1 LAATGGEP
9 VTTGPEDQGDP
20 VEVANVRPL
29 AFGYL
34 RLHVTDPP
42 EVTDRLITALH
53 AHADREGLAL
63 ADIYLDLFDPPTD
76 HPDRSGFCTLMDAL
90 RRHDTC
96 TVLIPTPEHL
106 SRQPDSYAARRT
118 IIEAEAGAR
127 LLVISAHRPTLC

>member
-1 LAATGGEP
+1 MTDTEHPGEP
-9 VTTGPEDQGDP
+9 
-20 VEVANVRPL
+20 AKSL

-34 RLHVTDPP
+34 RLSATDSPD
-42 EVTDRLITALH
+42 VTDRLITALH
-53 AHADREGLAL
+53 AHAEREGLAL
-63 ADIYLDLFDPPTD
+63 ADIYIDLLDPPVD

-106 SRQPDSYAARRT
+106 SRRPDSYTARRT

-127 LLVISAHRPTLC
+127 LLVIHPAAMSTEQTGQ